1 MAASSK
7 ARGPP
12 TKDNSGK
19 HPVLL
24 TKGKIELHIG
34 MKIEAMDYQGKWW
47 VIVLV
52 WYFYLKVWQKYN
64 NTLFYVFLED
74 KNRLGREH
82 ETFFWSY
89 YCFM

>member
-12 TKDNSGK
+12 AKDNSGK

-34 MKIEAMDYQGKWW
+34 MKIEAMDYQGKW
-47 VIVLV
+47 
-52 WYFYLKVWQKYN
+52 
-64 NTLFYVFLED
+64 
-74 KNRLGREH
+74 
-82 ETFFWSY
+82 
-89 YCFM
+89 

>member
-12 TKDNSGK
+12 AKDNSGK

-34 MKIEAMDYQGKWW
+34 MKIEAM
-47 VIVLV
+47 VSNCISL
-52 WYFYLKVWQKYN
+52 
-64 NTLFYVFLED
+64 VFLLES
-74 KNRLGREH
+74 LAEI
-82 ETFFWSY
+82 
-89 YCFM
+89 